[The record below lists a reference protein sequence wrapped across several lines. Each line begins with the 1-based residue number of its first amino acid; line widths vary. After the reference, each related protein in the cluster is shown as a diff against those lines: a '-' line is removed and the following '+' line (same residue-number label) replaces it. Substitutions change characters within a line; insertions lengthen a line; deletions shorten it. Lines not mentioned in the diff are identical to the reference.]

1 MFSLSHVG
9 IYVRILFDAE
19 ESINA
24 QAFVMV
30 MEEELKELGL
40 SFGGR
45 KILKKLME
53 EIRLQ

>member
-1 MFSLSHVG
+1 MSESCF
-9 IYVRILFDAE
+9 FDAE

-24 QAFVMV
+24 QVFVMLTK
-30 MEEELKELGL
+30 EELRELKELGV

>member
-1 MFSLSHVG
+1 MSESCF
-9 IYVRILFDAE
+9 FDAE

>member
-1 MFSLSHVG
+1 MSECCF
-9 IYVRILFDAE
+9 FDAE

-24 QAFVMV
+24 QVFVMLT
-30 MEEELKELGL
+30 EEELKELGL

>member
-1 MFSLSHVG
+1 MLT
-9 IYVRILFDAE
+9 E
-19 ESINA
+19 E
-24 QAFVMV
+24 
-30 MEEELKELGL
+30 ELKELKELGL